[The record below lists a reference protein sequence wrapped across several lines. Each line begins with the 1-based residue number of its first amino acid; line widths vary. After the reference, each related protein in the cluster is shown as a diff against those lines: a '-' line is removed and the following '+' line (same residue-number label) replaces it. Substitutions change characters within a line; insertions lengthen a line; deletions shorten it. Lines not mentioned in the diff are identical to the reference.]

1 MLRRRPGHGC
11 ADAVCRA
18 PAKTRSQPTNRSIA
32 LLSPSWLEVLSERA
46 ERSAERERRSCS
58 DGAVSARVG
67 AGDAARASVWTMTS
81 PTSVELE
88 SADNPRDSV
97 APVLHQTPGL
107 LAGVDRSDGSATST
121 SMTSRAWRAVCAA
134 ALSRKCSVALA
145 VIAAFVLMPHQQP
158 FHATPLLY
166 GTLWLW
172 WAAPVLLPAA
182 LLCVAVQLCRCNR
195 PGRLRRLSAGA
206 PALVFSYIWYFGLAE
221 HGFLDRIWWEET
233 GFLKLC
239 YDWCGGGPWAVRS
252 ACYRDGGA
260 AHASSNTSAAEAV
273 AFFRAH
279 IFGRAAGSNT
289 HTKAQPRPAPKPP
302 WHAVSLSSRRECVP
316 LPTHRPGG
324 GGRGA
329 LDRGRPHRRARAR
342 GTRGDRAARSAH
354 ADAQFRPAPFSGIGV
369 EQPHA
374 PNALARSSPHATML
388 AAAEATR
395 LLRAALLG
403 PEREAAAAAWMPENG
418 C

>member
-1 MLRRRPGHGC
+1 
-11 ADAVCRA
+11 
-18 PAKTRSQPTNRSIA
+18 
-32 LLSPSWLEVLSERA
+32 
-46 ERSAERERRSCS
+46 
-58 DGAVSARVG
+58 
-67 AGDAARASVWTMTS
+67 MTS

-88 SADNPRDSV
+88 SADSV

-107 LAGVDRSDGSATST
+107 LAGVDRSDGSATMAT
-121 SMTSRAWRAVCAA
+121 SMTSRAWRQACATWRLHTWRAVCAA
-134 ALSRKCSVALA
+134 AMSRKCSVTLA
-145 VIAAFVLMPHQQP
+145 VIAVFVLMPHQQP